1 MTHQLLNIAQKCS
14 AVISQIA
21 FCAMNGKEAVST
33 GGFTNIAS
41 TNDRVAQ
48 LLVAIGVA
56 MDNGILNEAAVMKR
70 VQFLL
75 DNRWDTFD
83 ANANAKLY

>member
-1 MTHQLLNIAQKCS
+1 
-14 AVISQIA
+14 
-21 FCAMNGKEAVST
+21 MNGKDAVGT

-48 LLVAIGVA
+48 LLVAIGIA
-56 MDNGILNEAAVMKR
+56 MDEGILNESAVTKR

-75 DNRWDTFD
+75 ENRRVP
-83 ANANAKLY
+83 ANANVDAKL

>member
-1 MTHQLLNIAQKCS
+1 MSYLLLNVAQKCS
-14 AVISQIA
+14 AVISQVA
-21 FCAMNGKEAVST
+21 FCEMNGKEAVGT

-48 LLVAIGVA
+48 LLVAIGIA
-56 MDNGILNEAAVMKR
+56 MDEGILNESAVTKR

-75 DNRWDTFD
+75 ENRRVL
-83 ANANAKLY
+83 ANANVDAKL

>member
-1 MTHQLLNIAQKCS
+1 MSYLLLNVAQKCS
-14 AVISQIA
+14 AVISQVA
-21 FCAMNGKEAVST
+21 FCEMNGKEAVGT

-48 LLVAIGVA
+48 LLVAIGIA
-56 MDNGILNEAAVMKR
+56 MDEGILNESAVTKR

-75 DNRWDTFD
+75 ENRRVP
-83 ANANAKLY
+83 ANANVDAKL